1 MTFLNSKTA
10 RGARIVVAT
19 SLATLALAGCRHLE
33 DPGTRVAAWQLVDAK
48 QRHPIMVSKQPREM
62 TLRVS
67 PGARGLSTRQRAK
80 LVSYY
85 SQFRATDTGNGRL
98 VIRAPSGSANEVAGM
113 HVVREARDL
122 LRAEGLGE
130 ADIIV
135 EAYHADGG
143 HPPVKLSFLT
153 YVAEGPTCRNFP
165 TNLAYQPNNLPY
177 PDLGCSTQRNL
188 AGMIANASDL
198 VEPRTMTSRSSERR
212 DETWNKYLKGET
224 TGAKK
229 SQDERIEVK
238 GK

>member
-1 MTFLNSKTA
+1 MNFLNSKTA
-10 RGARIVVAT
+10 RGAKMVVAA

-48 QRHPIMVSKQPREM
+48 QRHPIMVTKAPRELS
-62 TLRVS
+62 LRIS
-67 PGARGLSTRQRAK
+67 SASRGLSARQRAK
-80 LVSYY
+80 LVNFYAA
-85 SQFRATDTGNGRL
+85 FRATDTGNGRL
-98 VIRAPSGSANEVAGM
+98 VIQAPSGSANEVAGM
-113 HVVREARDL
+113 HAVREARDL

-135 EAYHADGG
+135 EAYQADGG
-143 HPPVKLSFLT
+143 QPPVKLSFLT
-153 YVAEGPTCRNFP
+153 YVAEGPSCRNFP

-198 VEPRTMTSRSSERR
+198 VEPRTMTPRSSERR
-212 DETWNKYLKGET
+212 DETWNKYLKGEV
-224 TGAKK
+224 TGAQK
-229 SQDERIEVK
+229 SQDERVEVK